1 MLGLVR
7 VVWCGARVKGAWMM
21 AGATLLRRSLETWKA
36 KALVAK
42 AEREKW
48 EKAKALAGVDAP
60 EPEPARPPEIVA
72 MEHAIWEAESAAGRM
87 ANALERALERTQKMV
102 DDVWTECD
110 RVLRDAEVIEHQLA
124 RREADARS
132 AETQA
137 WMNRE
142 KIAAARE
149 LGVRITEWVVDREGG
164 RQQMIQAVQVWTA
177 EGWRDV
183 PVIRVPAREDVVRT
197 PWKDV
202 REPGPG

>member
-1 MLGLVR
+1 
-7 VVWCGARVKGAWMM
+7 M
-21 AGATLLRRSLETWKA
+21 AGGATLLRRHLETWKA

-42 AEREKW
+42 AEREQW
-48 EKAKALAGVDAP
+48 VRAKGLAEP
-60 EPEPARPPEIVA
+60 EEPEPDPVAQA
-72 MEHAIWEAESAAGRM
+72 MEHAVWEAQRAAGQM
-87 ANALERALERTQKMV
+87 ANALERALERTQKLV

-110 RVLRDAEVIEHQLA
+110 RVLRDAEVIEHQLN
-124 RREADARS
+124 RREQDART

-142 KIAAARE
+142 KIAASRE

-202 REPGPG
+202 REPEDGV